1 MAAIFDLPGAQACV
15 RTVLLFRR
23 APFASLGLA
32 ISALLLSP
40 SIGLAAGH
48 ATVAMGAKRQVMKI
62 EWSDANNAR
71 FSMPETDSGTYT
83 LLHHGKL
90 YVIAGG
96 RVMPMSMMTMFSKH
110 SQSTGVND
118 PVGRPTLQGPQG
130 TETIAGI
137 TGQRYTVHWRDASG
151 RTPRADQA
159 IEGKQVVLT
168 SDRRVRELSQ
178 VWDSYAAK
186 LGHNFAG
193 SNPAK
198 NTVVMA
204 KLFGGRGLLR
214 MGQDFRLVSINDQ
227 APGPSELA
235 LPAKKFPSN
244 PALKML
250 RHAFH

>member
-178 VWDSYAAK
+178 VWDSSCRK
-186 LGHNFAG
+186 TR
-193 SNPAK
+193 P
-198 NTVVMA
+198 
-204 KLFGGRGLLR
+204 
-214 MGQDFRLVSINDQ
+214 
-227 APGPSELA
+227 
-235 LPAKKFPSN
+235 
-244 PALKML
+244 
-250 RHAFH
+250 